1 MSVRRRPLEIQ
12 VRLSRFF
19 DNLFWR
25 DLSRVVAQTIQRAK
39 LVNLLSEGEGEPRTR
54 ISAGGLMLGDDE
66 IHLPSRHHSDVNV
79 IVKSTL
85 IL

>member
-39 LVNLLSEGEGEPRTR
+39 LVNLLSEGEPRTR